1 MNYRTFGRT
10 SWSVSEVGYGMWG
23 MASWTGSDD
32 EQSLASLQL
41 SVDEGCNFFDTA
53 WAYGAG
59 HSETLLGR
67 LIKDNPDKKIFIAT
81 KVPPKNQGWPSLPEY
96 TLEDCYP
103 PDHIEEYVHKSL
115 ENLGV
120 GKIDLI
126 QLHTWDDSW
135 FSDERWLKKLNSLKE
150 QGIVDA
156 IGLSLNRWEPWNG
169 LRAVESG
176 TIDSVQVIYN
186 IFDQS
191 PEDELF
197 PACIEKDVAVIARV
211 PFDEGSLTGTLT
223 ADSSWP
229 EGDYRNKYF
238 GPENLSE
245 TLRRVEEIDADRP
258 DEMTLAA
265 LALRFI
271 LSNPAVSTV
280 IPGMRNPKN
289 VVQNIESASAGPLSD
304 ETIALMRKHKWI
316 RKPKPWSA

>member
-1 MNYRTFGRT
+1 MNYRTFGKT

-120 GKIDLI
+120 EKIDLI

-135 FSDERWLKKLNSLKE
+135 FSDDRWLRKLNSLKE

-191 PEDELF
+191 PEDELL
-197 PACIEKDVAVIARV
+197 PACIERNVAVIARV

-223 ADSSWP
+223 ADSTWP

-258 DEMTLAA
+258 EEMTLAA

>member
-1 MNYRTFGRT
+1 
-10 SWSVSEVGYGMWG
+10 
-23 MASWTGSDD
+23 
-32 EQSLASLQL
+32 LQL

-135 FSDERWLKKLNSLKE
+135 FSDDRWLKKLNSLKE

-176 TIDSVQVIYN
+176 AIDSVQVIYN

-223 ADSSWP
+223 ADSTWP

-258 DEMTLAA
+258 EEMTLAA